1 MGMANLTGSTYTSLV
16 GYREHVIS
24 GKATSQSNRILG
36 CLFES
41 DTPLDRRQL
50 SVLTRIPI
58 NAVCGRVNT
67 LIKSELVRVAYEAV
81 DPATGRLA
89 EFLEPVWPQL
99 KQKTFEEFLR

>member
-1 MGMANLTGSTYTSLV
+1 MTGPTYTSLV

-24 GKATSQSNRILG
+24 GKATSQRNRILG

-67 LIKSELVRVAYEAV
+67 LIKSELVHVAYEAV
-81 DPATGRLA
+81 DPATGHIA
-89 EFLEPVWPQL
+89 QFIEPTWPQL
-99 KQKTFEEFLR
+99 KQKSFEEFMR